1 MNPRRSNSS
10 LPRTGRS
17 AYGVA
22 TAAVVLL
29 IPLVVLLGG
38 TWLQEFLNFG
48 AGVLSL
54 VCLTC
59 SVIWGLVAQ
68 DRMILNTRQRI
79 IAQGIHRVTAVAS
92 IAFLLVHIGVK
103 LALEHASP
111 IAALIPFSLVLFGG
125 DEIPGSAFLIG
136 LGSLAALLMIFV
148 GVTGAL
154 RNRFASPAPVAARWR
169 AMHMLAYPAWCAA
182 LIHGLFAGRPAKT
195 FFMVCYELCVVAV
208 AAALALRAAPRPVKR
223 KFADRIAQIIGN
235 EPGARE
241 DLEESRAR
249 AASGSS
255 LPGYQDQRPS
265 RSSRQSRDE
274 RTGPLPGM
282 PAQPPSAAETTGGFA
297 AAYRAVNPRSRGQQQ
312 QPYADQTARMDLPLD
327 MQPTEAIPR
336 VDGGAGS
343 TGSWPIPSPPPV
355 GEAPPSSYDPLN
367 DTGYNIPVYD
377 NLGTPGYGSG
387 ASGYGSSDVYDT
399 SETNAAFGTYNQND
413 TYNNSGPATE
423 TFPGASYDFDAPGS
437 GEPWNTPSGGFK

>member
-10 LPRTGRS
+10 LPQPGRS

-22 TAAVVLL
+22 SAAVLLL

-38 TWLQEFLNFG
+38 SWLQQFLNFG

-68 DRMILNTRQRI
+68 DRMILDTRQRI
-79 IAQGIHRVTAVAS
+79 IAQGVHRVTAVAS

-103 LALEHASP
+103 LALDHAGLM
-111 IAALIPFSLVLFGG
+111 AAIIPFSLVFFGG

-195 FFMVCYELCVVAV
+195 FFMVSYELCVVGV

-223 KFADRIAQIIGN
+223 KVAGRIAQIIGN
-235 EPGARE
+235 EPGVRE
-241 DLEESRAR
+241 GLEESRAR
-249 AASGSS
+249 AASGSAA
-255 LPGYQDQRPS
+255 PGSDSPRAER
-265 RSSRQSRDE
+265 RSSRGE
-274 RTGPLPGM
+274 RGGPLPGM
-282 PAQPPSAAETTGGFA
+282 PAQPASAAETTGGFA
-297 AAYRAVNPRSRGQQQ
+297 AAYRAVSPRSDGRQE
-312 QPYADQTARMDLPLD
+312 PYGADRTARMDLPFD
-327 MQPTEAIPR
+327 TQPTPR
-336 VDGGAGS
+336 ADSG

-355 GEAPPSSYDPLN
+355 GEAPPSAYDPLN
-367 DTGYNIPVYD
+367 DTGFNNIPAY
-377 NLGTPGYGSG
+377 GTPGAPSYAGG
-387 ASGYGSSDVYDT
+387 AAGYGSSDVYDT
-399 SETNAAFGTYNQND
+399 SETNAVFGTYNQND
-413 TYNNSGPATE
+413 TYNNSGPATQ
-423 TFPGASYDFDAPGS
+423 TMPGAPYDFDAPGP